1 VSAQGGAKG
10 KSGHLAHHGATPTAG
25 EPAIPTDGAA
35 VKEAAAEASQGRVDS
50 ETISVHNPNF
60 SATARNLA
68 SNEAEAMVKL
78 EEDVDR
84 ARREGD
90 PDDLCSACEKRARHV
105 CNACRVAR
113 YCGREC
119 QVGDWPIHR
128 NVCTAFAAA
137 RPVTRPSP
145 DHRRIL
151 LFPVSSSKVEVR
163 WALPSDI
170 ANGEPVAFDH
180 ADFVVFMRTL
190 NASTDDLV
198 KQTQHTL
205 LNTMSTLGD
214 R

>member
-1 VSAQGGAKG
+1 VSTQGGAKG
-10 KSGHLAHHGATPTAG
+10 KSGDLAHHGAAPAAG
-25 EPAIPTDGAA
+25 EPAVPTDDAA
-35 VKEAAAEASQGRVDS
+35 VEEVATEASQGRVDS
-50 ETISVHNPNF
+50 ETVSVRNPNF

-68 SNEAEAMVKL
+68 PNEVEAMVKM
-78 EEDVDR
+78 EEDVDQ
-84 ARREGD
+84 ARREND
-90 PDDLCSACEKRARHV
+90 PDDLCSVCEKRARHV

-128 NVCTAFAAA
+128 SVCTAFAAA

-151 LFPVSSSKVEVR
+151 LFPASSSKVEVR
-163 WALPSDI
+163 WALRSDI
-170 ANGEPVAFDH
+170 ANGEPVGFDH
-180 ADFVVFMRTL
+180 ADFVGFLRTL

-198 KQTQHTL
+198 AQTQHTL
-205 LNTMSTLGD
+205 LNTMGSLGD